1 MIRFYK
7 TPWITRALY
16 SSLTWRIPSKDSIFL
31 TFDDG
36 PHPEATSWV
45 LDQLDQVNAKA
56 TFFCLGRNLEAH
68 SDLAENILVK
78 GHKLGNHSF
87 NHLKGWKTDDVDYL
101 NDLALCDQQLKTLD
115 SQTSL
120 FRPPYG
126 RISRSQLK
134 KLSDK
139 QVVMWSHLSWDFDP
153 DLNVEKSLKKLKQ
166 AKPGSILVF
175 HDSAKAFKNLK
186 QILPEILAHFHA
198 KGLKF
203 EAIKS

>member
-7 TPWITRALY
+7 TPWITRAWF
-16 SSLTWRIPSKDSIFL
+16 SSSIWNIPSTDSIFL

-36 PHPEATSWV
+36 PNPEVTPWV
-45 LDQLDQVNAKA
+45 LDQLDRVNAKA
-56 TFFCLGRNLEAH
+56 TFFCIGRNLEAN
-68 SDLAENILVK
+68 SDLAKNILEK
-78 GHKLGNHSF
+78 GHKLGNHTF
-87 NHLKGWKTDDVDYL
+87 NHLKGWETDDAEYL
-101 NDLALCDQQLKTLD
+101 NDIALCDQQLKTLD

-126 RISRSQLK
+126 RVSRSQLR

-153 DLNVEKSLKKLKQ
+153 GLNVEKSLKKLKQ

-175 HDSAKAFKNLK
+175 HDSAKAFKNLN
-186 QILPEILAHFHA
+186 QILPEILAYFHT
-198 KGLKF
+198 KGWKF
-203 EAIKS
+203 EAIK